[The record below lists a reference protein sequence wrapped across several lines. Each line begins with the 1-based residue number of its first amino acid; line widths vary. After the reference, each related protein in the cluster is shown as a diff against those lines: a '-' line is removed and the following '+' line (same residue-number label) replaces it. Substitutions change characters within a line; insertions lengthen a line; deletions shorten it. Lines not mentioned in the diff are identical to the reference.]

1 MTRPLPIL
9 ALFVLVTTIA
19 FAMSPWLSEG
29 FAGFSPAQFPIQQ
42 KFWPVQPVGWAFSI
56 WGVIYAW
63 LIFGAVWGLINA
75 PHDPNWRSMRQPL
88 LVSLGI
94 GTFWVTAA
102 NASPVLATFMIV
114 AMAVLA
120 TAAMLRAGLGNP
132 AWQVRP
138 VALYAG
144 WLTAATGVGTGV
156 VLSGYGI
163 LQPQAS
169 AMVMLS
175 CVLIVALYVQSRRR
189 QEWAYPIAVI
199 WALCGV
205 IASNMPSQ
213 NWPVIALAALGI
225 LALTYRTLK
234 GRL

>member
-9 ALFVLVTTIA
+9 AMFVLVTTIA
-19 FAMSPWLSEG
+19 FAMSPWVSEG

-42 KFWPVQPVGWAFSI
+42 NFWPVQPVGWAFSI

-88 LVSLGI
+88 LGSLGV
-94 GTFWVTAA
+94 GSFWVMAA

-114 AMAVLA
+114 AMAALA
-120 TAAMLRAGLGNP
+120 TAAMLRAGFSNP

-169 AMVMLS
+169 ALVMLS
-175 CVLIVALYVQSRRR
+175 CVLITALYVQSRRR
-189 QEWAYPIAVI
+189 QEWAYPLAVI
-199 WALCGV
+199 WALCGI
-205 IASNMPSQ
+205 IAANIPTQ
-213 NWPVIALAALGI
+213 NLPVIVLATLGI
-225 LALTYRTLK
+225 LSLTYRTLK
-234 GRL
+234 AL

>member
-1 MTRPLPIL
+1 MKRPLPIL
-9 ALFVLVTTIA
+9 ALSVLAAAIA
-19 FAMSPWLSEG
+19 FAMSPWLSGG
-29 FAGFSPAQFPIQQ
+29 FAGFSPAQFPVKQD
-42 KFWPVQPVGWAFSI
+42 FWPVQPAGWAFSI
-56 WGVIYAW
+56 WGAIYTW

-75 PHDPNWRSMRQPL
+75 PHDPNWRSMRRPL
-88 LVSLGI
+88 LVSLGV
-94 GTFWVTAA
+94 GSFWVMAA

-120 TAAMLRAGLGNP
+120 TAAMLRAGFSNP

-169 AMVMLS
+169 ALVMMS
-175 CVLIVALYVQSRRR
+175 CVLITALYVQSRRR
-189 QEWAYPIAVI
+189 QEWAYPLAVI
-199 WALCGV
+199 WALCGI
-205 IASNMPSQ
+205 IAANMPTQ

>member
-9 ALFVLVTTIA
+9 AMFVLVTTIA
-19 FAMSPWLSEG
+19 FAMSPWVSEG

-42 KFWPVQPVGWAFSI
+42 NFWPVQPVGWAFSI

-88 LVSLGI
+88 LGSLGV
-94 GTFWVTAA
+94 GSFWVMAA

-114 AMAVLA
+114 AMAALA
-120 TAAMLRAGLGNP
+120 TAAMLRAGFSNP

-169 AMVMLS
+169 ALVMLS
-175 CVLIVALYVQSRRR
+175 CVLITALYVQSRRR
-189 QEWAYPIAVI
+189 QEWAYPLAVI
-199 WALCGV
+199 WALCGI
-205 IASNMPSQ
+205 IAANIPTQ
-213 NWPVIALAALGI
+213 NLPVIALATLGI

-234 GRL
+234 AL